1 MKYAL
6 LIAAREFTENA
17 KTKGFW
23 IGIFILPLLV
33 AIGIVASA
41 FLANADPTRHFF
53 LVDLSGSFDA
63 TIEEAIEIDYQQS
76 VLREIGEYARD
87 YAIPDGAAS
96 LPLDMPVL
104 STGGGSAAGRSANRQ
119 AIEQF
124 IALGG
129 DDGFIERLKPF
140 LDDDAPAFVAPR
152 RRFERI
158 PLPPDVDT
166 SQGIEAIAESLRPYL
181 NGDRTFAIDGAQ
193 VEPFA
198 ALLIAPNALQAVSRA
213 GAARTLPGTAA
224 NAIQYWSTN
233 LTNRDLAELIGRTL
247 TDAVRRMEY
256 VNQGV
261 SLTTVDAVE
270 QTSISFSSFDPA
282 REVGDDAT
290 VRLADT
296 IVRNATIGFVYLLW
310 ISIFMVL
317 QILLNNTIE
326 EKSNR
331 IIEVLLSSVTPNELM
346 MGKLLGIAAVGLTV
360 VGTWLLSVYVGI
372 GFYDGDGADVI
383 NQVIGQMSSSGI
395 IWVFF
400 GYFLLG
406 YLFYAGIF
414 LSLGSLCN
422 SLKEAQNLQGPL
434 MLVMMV
440 PLITMVFI
448 NRDPNGLL
456 ATVMTWIPLYTPFTM
471 MNRAASNPPLFDL
484 VGSITLM
491 IASTLLVLWL
501 SGRVFRMGVLRTGQA
516 PRFVEVLRWIR
527 GAADA

>member
-1 MKYAL
+1 MNYAF
-6 LIAAREFTENA
+6 LIAAREFSENA

-23 IGIFILPLLV
+23 IGIFIFPLLIT
-33 AIGIVASA
+33 IGIVASSL
-41 FLANADPTRHFF
+41 LANADPTRHYF
-53 LVDLSGSFDA
+53 LVDLSGSFDSA
-63 TIEEAIEIDYQQS
+63 IEEAIDLDYQRS
-76 VLREIGEYARD
+76 VLQALGEYARD
-87 YAIPDGAAS
+87 FANPDGATS
-96 LPLDMPVL
+96 LPLDMPML
-104 STGGGSAAGRSANRQ
+104 SSGDSAAGGRLANRQ
-119 AIEQF
+119 IIEQF
-124 IALGG
+124 ISSGG
-129 DDGFIERLKPF
+129 AASFIARLEPF
-140 LDDDAPAFVAPR
+140 LEDDAPAFTPPR
-152 RRFERI
+152 RRFVRL
-158 PLPPDVDT
+158 PLPSDVDA
-166 SQGIEAIAESLRPYL
+166 SGGIEAIAESLRPYL
-181 NGDRTFAIDGAQ
+181 NGDRTISVDGTQ

-198 ALLIAPNALQAVSRA
+198 ALLISPDVLESVSRA
-213 GAARTLPGTAA
+213 GTALALPIASA

-247 TDAVRRMEY
+247 TDTVRRMEY
-256 VNQGV
+256 INQGV
-261 SLTTVDAVE
+261 SLATVDAVE
-270 QTSISFSSFDPA
+270 QTNIAFSSFDPA
-282 REVGDDAT
+282 RDAGDDAT

-296 IVRNATIGFVYLLW
+296 IVQNATIGFVYLLW

-346 MGKLLGIAAVGLTV
+346 MGKLLGIAGVGLTI

-372 GFYDGDGADVI
+372 GFYDGDGAEVI
-383 NQVIGQMSSSGI
+383 NQVAGEMFSSGI

-400 GYFLLG
+400 VYFLFG

-440 PLITMVFI
+440 PLLTMVFI
-448 NRDPNGLL
+448 NRDPNGVL
-456 ATVMTWIPLYTPFTM
+456 ATVLTWIPLYTPFTM

-491 IASTLLVLWL
+491 IVSTTLVLWL
-501 SGRVFRMGVLRTGQA
+501 SGRVFRMGILRTGQA
-516 PRFVEVLRWIR
+516 PRLIEVLRWIR
-527 GAADA
+527 GTADA